1 MDLKEN
7 KKEEKILDAISDM
20 RKLDDTQL
28 DVVIDCIQSSL
39 KVQYLLGLNQNKMI
53 SPSIKSE

>member
-20 RKLDDTQL
+20 SKLDDTQL

-39 KVQYLLGLNQNKMI
+39 KVQYLLGFNQNKMI
-53 SPSIKSE
+53 SPSIE